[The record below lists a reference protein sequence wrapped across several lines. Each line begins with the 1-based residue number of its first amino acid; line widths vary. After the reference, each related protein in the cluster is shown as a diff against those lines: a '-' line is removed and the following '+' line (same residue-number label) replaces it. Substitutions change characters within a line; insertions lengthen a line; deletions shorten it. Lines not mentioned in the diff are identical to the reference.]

1 MLKISA
7 VNTSTLSHSQLCLV
21 MAALIEQPLPATR
34 EEKVRCRSPTHQDL
48 HPSVTVQP
56 DGRWYCIVCGVGGGP
71 VEFAAH
77 RWGLDPV
84 RDKREFWS
92 RIYGMAR
99 TGVSEPAEGAPSP
112 PSAPKKLRAVT
123 SAEAEDL
130 SEKSRVIAQ
139 SKCIQTL
146 TARGISLATMNK
158 VGAEPALVGRDLY
171 IRLPG
176 ARPDGREQSV
186 LHRLVEARSSGAP
199 RYVADPERLGA
210 LWWPTADIR
219 EHDVVVITEGALDAM
234 TFTEI
239 EICAASLPH
248 GVSSATQADIVD
260 EIAKLYIDFER
271 VVLCLDGDSA
281 GNEAT
286 KKLIA
291 GLDERMPDRQEGY
304 LVAVLPKGSK
314 DANELL
320 QHAGP
325 GAVDELVWGATTTF
339 APKHP
344 RGWLQNQEW
353 IYQPIAPMQFV
364 IEGIL
369 GVGHVGMFSGAGESL
384 KSMTAYAVGLAA
396 CTAGGRVGAFE
407 VHGGF
412 ATLIIN
418 GEMNERQV
426 RTRIQRL
433 IRGAGVE
440 GHAGLSNLRV
450 AHNANF
456 KIDEPEWIAALT
468 RALHKAP
475 PTVII
480 FDSFRAV
487 ISQTDENN
495 SAQVRAVVNR
505 LRGIAEF
512 GHAIILIA
520 HEAKMTRGTAAKY
533 ATAGSTDLYNNVDVT
548 VRFLFD
554 NPKEPVETSATKAR
568 DNSEDRGPWLS
579 KVEDVSG
586 DGLKIVEVAV
596 VSKDVRT
603 EKAVAGLLKPV
614 EAVLRAA
621 GSYMSLNGIKGA
633 VGASG
638 KKCGP
643 EEVKAAVTQLMAS
656 GVAVSREKKPGGKHH
671 EYAIAGV

>member
-1 MLKISA
+1 ME
-7 VNTSTLSHSQLCLV
+7 
-21 MAALIEQPLPATR
+21 ALIEQPLPASG
-34 EEKVRCRSPTHQDL
+34 EDNVRCRSPAHADV

-56 DGRWYCIVCGVGGGP
+56 DGRWYCIVCDVGGGP
-71 VEFAAH
+71 VEFCAH
-77 RWGLDPV
+77 RWGLDPL
-84 RDKREFWS
+84 RDKRALWK
-92 RIYGMAR
+92 RIHECAPSD
-99 TGVSEPAEGAPSP
+99 VSEPTAELPSS
-112 PSAPKKLRAVT
+112 PSVPKKLHAVT
-123 SAEAEDL
+123 PAEAEDF

-139 SKCIQTL
+139 SRCIQTL

-186 LHRLVEARSSGAP
+186 LHRLVEARSSDAP

-210 LWWPTADIR
+210 LWWPTADIGER
-219 EHDVVVITEGALDAM
+219 CFVVITEGGLDAM

-239 EICAASLPH
+239 GICAASLPH

-260 EIAKLYIDFER
+260 EIAELHTDFER
-271 VVLCLDGDSA
+271 VVLCLDGDTA
-281 GNEAT
+281 GKEAT
-286 KKLIA
+286 KKIIA
-291 GLDERMPDRQEGY
+291 ALDERMPDRQEGY
-304 LVAVLPKGSK
+304 FVAVFPNGSK
-314 DANELL
+314 DANEVL

-325 GAVDELVWGATTTF
+325 AAVEELVWGATATF

-344 RGWLQNQEW
+344 RGWLHNQEW
-353 IYQPIAPMQFV
+353 IYQPVAPMQYV

-384 KSMTAYAVGLAA
+384 KSLTAYAIGLAA
-396 CTAGGRVGAFE
+396 CTAGGPVGAFE

-412 ATLIIN
+412 ATLIVN

-440 GHAGLSNLRV
+440 GHAGLANLRV
-450 AHNANF
+450 AHNTNF
-456 KIDEPEWIAALT
+456 KIDESEWITALT
-468 RALHKAP
+468 RALENAP

-480 FDSFRAV
+480 VDSFRAV
-487 ISQTDENN
+487 ISRTDENN
-495 SAQVRAVVNR
+495 SSQVRAVVNG
-505 LRGIAEF
+505 LRGIAEL

-568 DNSEDRGPWLS
+568 DHSDDRGPWLS
-579 KVEDVSG
+579 KVEEVSG
-586 DGLKIVEVAV
+586 DGLKIVEVPV

-614 EAVLRAA
+614 EDVLRAA
-621 GSYMSLNGIKGA
+621 ERYMSRNAIKEA
-633 VGASG
+633 VEAAGT
-638 KKCGP
+638 KCTDKG
-643 EEVKAAVTQLMAS
+643 VKAALPQLIAS
-656 GVAVSREKKPGGKHH
+656 GVAVSREKKPGGKQL